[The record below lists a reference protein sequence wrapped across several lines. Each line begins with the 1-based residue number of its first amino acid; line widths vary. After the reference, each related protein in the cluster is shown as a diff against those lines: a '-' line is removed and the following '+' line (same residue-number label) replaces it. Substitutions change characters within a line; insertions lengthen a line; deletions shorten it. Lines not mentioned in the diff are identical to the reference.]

1 MTKLPVSRSKLC
13 WFMKNLFK
21 KILCPI
27 DFDANS
33 IAALDAA
40 RDLAVD
46 QNGTVCVLYLVR
58 LALAGFPKQL
68 HPYPMTEQ
76 AARARLQDIAREH
89 LEGKVRYEILTRTG
103 DPASVILSAV
113 EELAV
118 DSVVMATHGR
128 AGLDHLFLGSVAER
142 VVRESPRPVLTIRQP
157 AK

>member
-1 MTKLPVSRSKLC
+1 
-13 WFMKNLFK
+13 MKNRFK

-27 DFDANS
+27 DFDENS
-33 IAALDAA
+33 TAALEAA

-46 QNGTVCVLYLVR
+46 PKATLYVLHVIRLV
-58 LALAGFPKQL
+58 LGGFPKEFRA
-68 HPYPMTEQ
+68 YPLTEQ

-128 AGLDHLFLGSVAER
+128 TGLGHFFLGSVAER
-142 VVRESPRPVLTIRQP
+142 VVRESPQPVLTIRQ
-157 AK
+157 ATK

>member
-1 MTKLPVSRSKLC
+1 M
-13 WFMKNLFK
+13 NLFK

-27 DFDANS
+27 EFDESS

-46 QNGTVCVLYLVR
+46 SGATLCLLHVVR
-58 LALAGFPKQL
+58 LVLAGFPKQF
-68 HPYPMTEQ
+68 HAYPLTEQ

-89 LEGKVRYEILTRTG
+89 LEGKVRYEILTKTG
-103 DPASVILSAV
+103 DPASVILGAE

-118 DSVVMATHGR
+118 DSVVMATHGKT
-128 AGLDHLFLGSVAER
+128 GLGHFFLGSVAER